1 MPRGKTLINIIKL
14 PRIIDDCVLCFAQ
27 TPEQIPF
34 KIARIYFI
42 SNPQKDLS
50 RGKHAHYKNQQVL
63 FCLKGSVKMLLD
75 DGKKKEEYLMTNPE
89 EGVFLDRLIWHEM
102 NDMDE
107 DTILLVVASRKFEAK
122 DYIRDYDKFKKVTAS
137 HK

>member
-1 MPRGKTLINIIKL
+1 
-14 PRIIDDCVLCFAQ
+14 
-27 TPEQIPF
+27 
-34 KIARIYFI
+34 
-42 SNPQKDLS
+42 
-50 RGKHAHYKNQQVL
+50 
-63 FCLKGSVKMLLD
+63 MLLD